1 MFSGSCAQQKVLSNA
16 YSLQT
21 IKDKYDTGSEL
32 PYGRNFNF
40 VENASAWM
48 TGMRVFGSNMII
60 SNRGNNN
67 TLDSNDVR
75 MFKIAISNTTG
86 SPDET
91 LNLGTSTFT
100 SIDGFD
106 LANDGIHLIVA
117 AFHGTGGV
125 RSGTIPAFDFDN
137 TTFTP
142 TGSLKSSGGQ
152 GVRACSWGNDGNK
165 YYMGYGSTIR
175 QFTTSSPYEVAS
187 GDTEGTSKNI
197 GFSNVSDIT
206 FNPDGTKMYVSEHDG
221 NLHEFTLTSAW
232 DSSTTS
238 SQITVDVSD
247 FFGNEGVSP
256 SRTSTNTGTTMWI
269 CGMHWNDDGTKLYI
283 NSLWGM
289 TDTNEMANNDD
300 GGSPSSSKGLR
311 PTTVV
316 GVGGSRTNSFAVIE
330 YSVG

>member
-1 MFSGSCAQQKVLSNA
+1 MFGGACAQQKVLSNA
-16 YSLQT
+16 YDLNH
-21 IKDKYDTGSEL
+21 IKTKYDSGSEV

-75 MFKIAISNTTG
+75 MFKIAISNTNG

-106 LANDGIHLIVA
+106 LANDGIHLILA
-117 AFHGTGGV
+117 AFHGTAGV

-137 TTFTP
+137 TTLTP

-152 GVRACSWGNDGNK
+152 GVRACSWGNNGNK

-175 QFTTSSPYEVAS
+175 QFTTSTPYEVAS

-197 GFSNVSDIT
+197 GFSNVADIT
-206 FNPDGTKMYVSEHDG
+206 FNSDGTKLYIPEHDG
-221 NLHEFTLTSAW
+221 NLHQFTLTTPF
-232 DSSTTS
+232 DTSTAT
-238 SQITVDVSD
+238 SQITVDVTD
-247 FFGNEGVSP
+247 FFGNEGTSP

-289 TDTNEMANNDD
+289 TDSSEVV
-300 GGSPSSSKGLR
+300 GSPSPSSVTGI
-311 PTTVV
+311 
-316 GVGGSRTNSFAVIE
+316 GGSRTNTFAVIE
-330 YSVG
+330 FSVN